1 MQPVLSSS
9 QMREIDR
16 VTERYGIP
24 SLVLMENAAA
34 ATARVIAASFP
45 SDIAN
50 RSVLVLCGRGNN
62 GGDGAA
68 AARLLAH
75 AGANVTA
82 ILFGNIAD
90 TKGDARTNFEALT
103 SLAGDSSA
111 AKGVVRLIECTS
123 DNDYQSS
130 VNERLSESPDVI
142 VDALFGTG
150 LTRPL
155 QGVHAETVRR
165 VNALR
170 NFASTNPLVV
180 SIDVPSGLNADS
192 PEPIGEAVQA
202 DLTVTM
208 TAPKI
213 ANVLPPAS
221 NYNGRLIVAD
231 IGSPAEFIS
240 KAATDLFLTE
250 ETDARRWLVET
261 RYTPD
266 SYKNTHG
273 HAIIVAGA
281 RGFTGA
287 AGLCANAAMNAGAG
301 LVTVATPASAQPLVA
316 TQVMAEVMTAALAET
331 DRGAVSDDASG
342 FFSKFSEKADVI
354 AIGPGLS
361 SEDDRTRKFVRRVV
375 ENRRTPVVVDA
386 DGLNCLSPWPGDL
399 RGSAELPIV
408 LTPHPGEMLR
418 LMGTSDKSALNDR
431 IAAARKLAT
440 QHEVV
445 LLLKGGR
452 SLVAAPDGRV
462 FLNSTG
468 NAGLGTAGAGDT
480 LTGVVAGFLAQA
492 KSSERVSALDTV
504 IAALY
509 VSGLAG
515 DLAARELGMRCMV
528 ASDIR
533 EHLSAAVCSIDPR
546 GEQPR

>member
-1 MQPVLSSS
+1 
-9 QMREIDR
+9 MREIDR
-16 VTERYGIP
+16 VTTGLYGIP

-34 ATARVIAASFP
+34 ATARVIASTSP
-45 SDIAN
+45 EIAN
-50 RSVLVLCGRGNN
+50 SSVLVLCGRGNN

-68 AARLLAH
+68 TARLLAH

-82 ILFGNIAD
+82 VLFGNIAD
-90 TKGDARTNFEALT
+90 TKGDARTNFEALV
-103 SLAGDSSA
+103 SLAQDSSA
-111 AKGVVRLIECTS
+111 AKGVVRLIECAS
-123 DNDYQSS
+123 DDDCQSL
-130 VNERLSESPDVI
+130 VNERLDESPDVI
-142 VDALFGTG
+142 VDAVFGTG

-155 QGVHAETVRR
+155 HGVHAETARR

-170 NFASTNPLVV
+170 DLANSNPLVV
-180 SIDVPSGLNADS
+180 SIDVPSGLSSDS

-202 DLTVTM
+202 DITVTM

-231 IGSPAEFIS
+231 IGSPADFIS
-240 KAATDLFLTE
+240 KAPTDLFLTE
-250 ETDARRWLVET
+250 EADTRRWLVQT
-261 RYTPD
+261 RYTPA
-266 SYKNTHG
+266 SHKNTHG
-273 HAIIVAGA
+273 HAVIVAGA

-287 AGLCANAAMNAGAG
+287 AALCANAAMRSGAG
-301 LVTVATPASAQPLVA
+301 LVTVATPASAQAIVA
-316 TQVMAEVMTAALAET
+316 TQVMPEVMTAALAET
-331 DRGAVSDDASG
+331 DRGAVSDEAFD

-361 SEDDRTRKFVRRVV
+361 SEDDRTRKFVRQVVAHRRV
-375 ENRRTPVVVDA
+375 PVVIDA
-386 DGLNCLSPWPGDL
+386 DGLNCLSPWPEDL
-399 RGSAELPIV
+399 RGSAQFPIV

-418 LMGTSDKSALNDR
+418 MMGTLDKSALNDR
-431 IAAARKLAT
+431 IAAARRFAT
-440 QHEVV
+440 EHEVI

-452 SLVAAPDGRV
+452 SLVAAPGGRV

-480 LTGVVAGFLAQA
+480 LTGVIAGFLAQA
-492 KSSERVSALDTV
+492 QSSERVSALDTA

-515 DLAARELGMRCMV
+515 DLAARKLGMRCMV

-533 EHLSAAVCSIDPR
+533 EHLSAAICSIDPR

>member
-1 MQPVLSSS
+1 
-9 QMREIDR
+9 MREIDR
-16 VTERYGIP
+16 LTTERYGIP
-24 SLVLMENAAA
+24 SLVLMENASA

-45 SDIAN
+45 SEIAN

-68 AARLLAH
+68 TARLLAH
-75 AGANVTA
+75 AGANVTT
-82 ILFGNIAD
+82 ILFGNIAN
-90 TKGDARTNFEALT
+90 TKDDARTNFEALA
-103 SLAGDSSA
+103 SLAQDSSV
-111 AKGVVRLIECTS
+111 AKGIARLIECAS
-123 DNDYQSS
+123 DDECRSS
-130 VNERLSESPDVI
+130 VNEKLSESPDVI

-155 QGVHAETVRR
+155 EGVHAETVRR
-165 VNALR
+165 INGLR
-170 NFASTNPLVV
+170 DLANSNTLVV
-180 SIDVPSGLNADS
+180 SIDVPSGFNSDS
-192 PEPIGEAVQA
+192 PEPIGEAIHA
-202 DLTVTM
+202 DITVTM

-221 NYNGRLIVAD
+221 NYNGRVIVAD
-231 IGSPAEFIS
+231 IGSPAELIS
-240 KAATDLFLTE
+240 KTQTDLFLTE
-250 ETDARRWLVET
+250 EADARRWLVET
-261 RYTPD
+261 RYTPE

-273 HAIIVAGA
+273 HALIVAGS

-287 AGLCANAAMNAGAG
+287 AALSANAAMSAGAG
-301 LVTVATPASAQPLVA
+301 LVTVATPASAQRLVA
-316 TQVMAEVMTAALAET
+316 TQVMPEVMTAALAET
-331 DRGAVSDDASG
+331 DRGTVSDDAFS
-342 FFSKFSEKADVI
+342 FFAKFTERADVI

-361 SEDDRTRKFVRRVV
+361 SEDDRTRKFARRVV

-386 DGLNCLSPWPGDL
+386 DGLNCLSPWPDDL

-418 LMGTSDKSALNDR
+418 LMGTSDKGALNDR
-431 IAAARKLAT
+431 IAAARRFAT
-440 QHEVV
+440 QHDVIV
-445 LLLKGGR
+445 LLKGGR
-452 SLVAAPDGRV
+452 SLIAAPDGRV

-468 NAGLGTAGAGDT
+468 NPGLGTAGAGDT
-480 LTGVVAGFLAQA
+480 LTGVITGFLAQA
-492 KSSERVSALDTV
+492 KSNKRVSALDTV

-533 EHLSAAVCSIDPR
+533 EHLSAAICSIDPR
-546 GEQPR
+546 GEQP

>member
-1 MQPVLSSS
+1 MQPVLTSA

-16 VTERYGIP
+16 ATTERYGIP

-34 ATARVIAASFP
+34 ATARVIASASP
-45 SDIAN
+45 EIAN
-50 RSVLVLCGRGNN
+50 SSVLVLCGRGNN

-68 AARLLAH
+68 TARLLAH

-82 ILFGNIAD
+82 VLFGNIAD
-90 TKGDARTNFEALT
+90 TKGDARTNFEALA
-103 SLAGDSSA
+103 SLAQDSSA
-111 AKGVVRLIECTS
+111 KGTARLIECGDDDLCRRVLHENLT
-123 DNDYQSS
+123 
-130 VNERLSESPDVI
+130 VSPDVI

-150 LTRPL
+150 LKRPL
-155 QGVHAETVRR
+155 QSVHLEAARL
-165 VNALR
+165 VNAQRDLL
-170 NFASTNPLVV
+170 STNQLVV
-180 SIDVPSGLNADS
+180 SIDVPSGLDADS
-192 PEPIGEAVQA
+192 AEPIGEAIHA
-202 DLTVTM
+202 DVTVTM
-208 TAPKI
+208 TAPKV
-213 ANVLPPAS
+213 ANVVPPAS
-221 NYNGRLIVAD
+221 NFNGRLIVAD
-231 IGSPAEFIS
+231 IGSPSELIS
-240 KAATDLFLTE
+240 EARTELFLTDE
-250 ETDARRWLVET
+250 SVVRPWLFAT
-261 RYTPD
+261 RFTPD

-273 HAIIVAGA
+273 HAIVVAGS
-281 RGFTGA
+281 RGYTGA
-287 AGLCANAAMNAGAG
+287 AVLCANAAMRSGAG
-301 LVTVATPASAQPLVA
+301 LVTVATPASAQTIVA
-316 TQVMAEVMTAALAET
+316 TQVMPEVMTTALAET
-331 DRGAVSDDASG
+331 DRGVVSDEAFD

-361 SEDDRTRKFVRRVV
+361 SEDERTRKFVRQVV
-375 ENRRTPVVVDA
+375 EYRRVPVVIDA
-386 DGLNCLSPWPGDL
+386 DGLNCLSPWPAEL
-399 RGSAELPIV
+399 RGSSEMPIV

-418 LMGTSDKSALNDR
+418 LMGTSDKAALNDR
-431 IAAARKLAT
+431 IAAARKFAT
-440 QHEVV
+440 QHDVI

-480 LTGVVAGFLAQA
+480 LTGVITGFLAQA
-492 KSSERVSALDTV
+492 KSSERVTALNTV

-533 EHLSAAVCSIDPR
+533 EHLSAAICSIDPR